1 MLVEQT
7 LEKLNEM
14 KLHGMAKAM
23 RQWLEQPKDKE
34 LTPADLLGPLV
45 DAE

>member
-23 RQWLEQPKDKE
+23 RQWMDQPKDKE
-34 LTPADLLGPLV
+34 LAP
-45 DAE
+45 EC